1 METKK
6 KKIQVNVDPK
16 LAEGVNAVLDSLGM
30 NQTVLITAL
39 YKRVLATGSVPF
51 ELSLTQ
57 REQTDLRIRELSKE
71 LPTRVINDPK
81 EFDALYDDDDEY

>member
-1 METKK
+1 VVTWLLC
-6 KKIQVNVDPK
+6 K

-30 NQTVLITAL
+30 KQTVLITTL
-39 YKRVLATGSVPF
+39 YKRVLAIGSVPF

-71 LPTRVINDPK
+71 LPTRVTNEPK
-81 EFDALYDDDDEY
+81 EVDALYDDEY

>member
-1 METKK
+1 VVTWLLC
-6 KKIQVNVDPK
+6 K
-16 LAEGVNAVLDSLGM
+16 LAEGVDAVLDSLGM
-30 NQTVLITAL
+30 NQTVLIAAL